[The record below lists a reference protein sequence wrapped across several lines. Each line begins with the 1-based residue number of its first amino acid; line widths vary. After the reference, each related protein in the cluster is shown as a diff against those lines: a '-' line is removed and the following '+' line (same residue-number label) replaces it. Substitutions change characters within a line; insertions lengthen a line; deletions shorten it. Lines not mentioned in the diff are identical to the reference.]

1 MKKICIILA
10 ALLLCL
16 TMTAYAETAEDAS
29 AVLGVVSGDTYENA
43 VLGIGCTLEGWHYYT
58 EEEIAETNK
67 MAKEALGEEITK
79 ILETTQALQVMVS
92 STPDKLQNVNIQLQ
106 TIPSLSAV
114 VETYGLGA
122 IVEASLD
129 TYKTQL
135 EAAGLT
141 DVVLSLGEFTVSGQS
156 LPCLTGSYK
165 MMNIQMYFSQLW
177 LSSGDYM
184 GSVTATGLEPETAE
198 QILGNFYLL
207 EQAEQPAA

>member
-165 MMNIQMYFSQLW
+165 MMNLQMYFSQLW

>member
-16 TMTAYAETAEDAS
+16 AMTAYAETAEDAT
-29 AVLGVVSGDTYENA
+29 AVLGVISGDTYENA
-43 VLGIGCTLEGWHYYT
+43 ILGIGCTLEGWHYYT
-58 EEEIAETNK
+58 EEEIAQNNRLT
-67 MAKEALGEEITK
+67 KEAMGEEIQK
-79 ILETTQALQVMVS
+79 ILESTQAVQVMIA
-92 STPDKLQNVNIQLQ
+92 STPDSTQNVNIQLQ

-141 DVVLSLGEFTVSGQS
+141 DVVLTLGEFTVSGQT
-156 LPCLTGSYK
+156 LPCLSGSYK
-165 MMNIQMYFSQLW
+165 MMNIPMFFNQLW
-177 LSSGDYM
+177 ITKGDYM
-184 GSVTATGLEPETAE
+184 GSVTATALSEEIPDTLLA
-198 QILGNFYLL
+198 NFYLL
-207 EQAEQPAA
+207 EQSEEPAA